1 MRGKVC
7 QALWKK
13 KSAGKPM
20 HFSEEGSK
28 GRYFTDP
35 SVFGFKWCE
44 KSKNQQNECVLK
56 DWILQ
61 FFERAEKYCLVKR
74 NSTLPFQKMDVV
86 VLHFW
91 KNTIRHLIGSF
102 FWHDR
107 SFIHATIATSLRP
120 EFNCCKNSKS
130 GVCFSKL
137 SLCVRFVVLPS
148 RWALFNFYDSSH
160 SWKQRKIDIQGDYG
174 NVFLTQKMTQFLW
187 PVYSGEEQQGHLV
200 TTFSKQERNEWWAR
214 QSH

>member
-1 MRGKVC
+1 M
-7 QALWKK
+7 
-13 KSAGKPM
+13 
-20 HFSEEGSK
+20 
-28 GRYFTDP
+28 
-35 SVFGFKWCE
+35 
-44 KSKNQQNECVLK
+44 CVERL
-56 DWILQ
+56 DST

-74 NSTLPFQKMDVV
+74 NSTLPFQKMDV

-200 TTFSKQERNEWWAR
+200 TTFSKHNCCLKREMNDQM
-214 QSH
+214 S

>member
-1 MRGKVC
+1 M
-7 QALWKK
+7 
-13 KSAGKPM
+13 
-20 HFSEEGSK
+20 
-28 GRYFTDP
+28 
-35 SVFGFKWCE
+35 
-44 KSKNQQNECVLK
+44 CVERL
-56 DWILQ
+56 DST

-74 NSTLPFQKMDVV
+74 NSTLPFQKMDV

-200 TTFSKQERNEWWAR
+200 TTFSKHDCCLKREMNDELGNHIRFLYHLLG
-214 QSH
+214 SM